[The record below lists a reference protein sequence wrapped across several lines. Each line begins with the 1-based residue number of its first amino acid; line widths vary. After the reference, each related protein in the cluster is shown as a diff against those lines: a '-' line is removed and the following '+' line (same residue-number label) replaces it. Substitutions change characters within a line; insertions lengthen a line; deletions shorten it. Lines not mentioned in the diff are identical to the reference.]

1 MFALL
6 ALPKRGEVNEQ
17 REIRSH
23 EHFLP
28 FFFGEQGRQ
37 LSLSLAFCLPRI
49 LHAPTTTTTICRET
63 LQMLCRDSWASH
75 LYSSIPTNQQ
85 FIVASTNRF
94 LVISAFV
101 NCFLEIPQKS
111 INRATNSIFFNP
123 RRSHQEI
130 FLFSQKIM
138 SQVTQKCAHYAP
150 GVQTKTFGFACS
162 SSNHSTSK
170 IVVSIR
176 LIHSP
181 HIHYSAF

>member
-1 MFALL
+1 MNKEKLDRMSTSYPSSSGNRDASCLYPWLSACRVSCMHPLL
-6 ALPKRGEVNEQ
+6 Q
-17 REIRSH
+17 
-23 EHFLP
+23 
-28 FFFGEQGRQ
+28 
-37 LSLSLAFCLPRI
+37 
-49 LHAPTTTTTICRET
+49 